1 MTTNEGLYKSVLD
14 ILRKDIRGEAVS
26 VAEFNALLPVVS
38 HEYFSQQYAKFQQT
52 QKITDSLAPFIKT
65 ATITLT
71 SGVGYLPRDYMHMI
85 GKPLAGT
92 ARVDM
97 VSRLEYDERS
107 VDYITQPT
115 TTYPVAVIGTASYS
129 SYIGTYSTYTPE
141 LAIFGY
147 TTIAGVSRPTILFDS
162 GYNYLN
168 DGDLITISGGRNS
181 ADALAPGYDG
191 THEVKYL
198 TANSVYLPN
207 TTYDNTLDFALF
219 TVSGRRTITAY
230 PTSITS
236 VAITYLARPATPK
249 LDYYVTMATNVRTFL
264 AQSQTH
270 TADTDA
276 ESYPVAVNTPS
287 DGGTYTSETQEME
300 WGPQDRPSILALL
313 MTKLGVTM
321 GQQGVAEYGMITT
334 KTNDK

>member
-1 MTTNEGLYKSVLD
+1 M
-14 ILRKDIRGEAVS
+14 S

-71 SGVGYLPRDYMHMI
+71 AGVGYLPRDYMHMI

-107 VDYITQPT
+107 TDPITQPT
-115 TTYPVAVIGTASYS
+115 TTYPVAIIGTGTYS

-147 TTIAGVSRPTILFDS
+147 TTVAGTNRPSILFDA

-168 DGDLITISGGRNS
+168 DGDLITISGGRDQY
-181 ADALAPGYDG
+181 DALASGYNG
-191 THEVKYL
+191 SHLVKYL

-219 TVSGRRTITAY
+219 SVTRNTITVY

-236 VAITYLARPATPK
+236 ITITYLARPTTPK
-249 LDYYVTMATNVRTFL
+249 LDYYVTTATNVRTFL

-270 TADTDA
+270 TADTDT

-287 DGGTYTSETQEME
+287 DGGTYTSETAEME
-300 WGPQDRPSILALL
+300 WGPQDRPSILALF
-313 MTKLGVTM
+313 MQKLGVSI
-321 GQQGVAEYGMITT
+321 GQQGIAEYGMITA
-334 KTNDK
+334 KNNDR